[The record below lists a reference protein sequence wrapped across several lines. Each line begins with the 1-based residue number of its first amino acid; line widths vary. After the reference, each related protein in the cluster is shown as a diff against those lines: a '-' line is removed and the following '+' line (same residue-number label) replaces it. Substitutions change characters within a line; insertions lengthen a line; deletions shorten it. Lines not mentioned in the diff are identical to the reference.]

1 MPTTLSPH
9 KHYADHNHQQCI
21 DTALATAR
29 QLCSKKAVNLTPLRQ
44 RVLTVILQSHE
55 PCGAYSI
62 LETLATAAEPGTKP
76 APPTVYRA
84 LEFLL
89 DQQLIHR
96 ITSLNAYIAC
106 CRPARSHQGHFLICQ
121 LCRQA
126 LELNAVNI
134 SNAIDTA
141 AKEQGFTVAS
151 ESLEVFGTCADCHR
165 QQDTKINEYAPS
177 N

>member
-1 MPTTLSPH
+1 MPTIIPPH

-29 QLCSKKAVNLTPLRQ
+29 QLCSKKAVNLTPMREQ
-44 RVLTVILQSHE
+44 VLTVILQSHE

-62 LETLATAAEPGTKP
+62 LETLATAAKPGAKP

-121 LCRQA
+121 VCRQA
-126 LELNAVNI
+126 VELNSTDI
-134 SNAIDTA
+134 SEVINSA
-141 AKEQGFTVAS
+141 AQKQGFAVAH
-151 ESLEVFGTCADCHR
+151 EGLEVFGTCAECHK
-165 QQDTKINEYAPS
+165 QFETKIS
-177 N
+177 